1 MREAAPTTRSNKE
14 LKEKVKIKLPRIKV
28 LNMLAP
34 NSDGRKV
41 IKGGIP
47 VDLVLDVEIRVPA
60 AS

>member
-1 MREAAPTTRSNKE
+1 
-14 LKEKVKIKLPRIKV
+14 
-28 LNMLAP
+28 MLAP

-41 IKGGIP
+41 IKGGSIP